1 MTGGQD
7 VQPTHADE
15 EKAHGELEH
24 WRRFAT
30 KGERAAGHGQGRQL
44 DQRLTAA
51 GAGAAALLLLVL
63 AIWRPWSGGSGLS
76 PGDKALGG
84 PRANVLVQIR
94 SNADRAIANA
104 VILHDREEDRG
115 SVVGLPDDLAVDVP
129 DLGVDTAVSETGS
142 VRLVD
147 ALGMAGESLTRDA
160 VADVI
165 GTDISGSFVLDLPTF
180 ASLVTRVG
188 GIDVKVDAPVT
199 VGGAVVARPG
209 DTPVPLDGA
218 AAAAYVSIQD
228 GTSATRAARFVRV
241 LEAVIAKVPKNY
253 DLAAGLV
260 DAVGLIGNGTLTPE
274 RLAAILSGAAEDRTA
289 GALKTAVLPVQAD
302 GLLDVAK
309 AAPMVRDLLGGRLTG
324 RTDTTPRVLVQL
336 ATSATGASR
345 DTLRERARAA
355 VLNAGYRFVYG
366 GVVSPRPSS
375 TITVY
380 GGEGIGDGLASA
392 LGLDPAVV
400 QAGTGD
406 GAADA
411 VVVLGSDYGP

>member
-1 MTGGQD
+1 
-7 VQPTHADE
+7 
-15 EKAHGELEH
+15 
-24 WRRFAT
+24 
-30 KGERAAGHGQGRQL
+30 
-44 DQRLTAA
+44 
-51 GAGAAALLLLVL
+51 
-63 AIWRPWSGGSGLS
+63 
-76 PGDKALGG
+76 
-84 PRANVLVQIR
+84 
-94 SNADRAIANA
+94 
-104 VILHDREEDRG
+104 
-115 SVVGLPDDLAVDVP
+115 
-129 DLGVDTAVSETGS
+129 
-142 VRLVD
+142 
-147 ALGMAGESLTRDA
+147 
-160 VADVI
+160 
-165 GTDISGSFVLDLPTF
+165 
-180 ASLVTRVG
+180 LVTRVG